1 MFKGSSSLFWI
12 LFFNLS
18 LVLVCLSPADPPV

>member
-1 MFKGSSSLFWI
+1 MLREQFTFWI